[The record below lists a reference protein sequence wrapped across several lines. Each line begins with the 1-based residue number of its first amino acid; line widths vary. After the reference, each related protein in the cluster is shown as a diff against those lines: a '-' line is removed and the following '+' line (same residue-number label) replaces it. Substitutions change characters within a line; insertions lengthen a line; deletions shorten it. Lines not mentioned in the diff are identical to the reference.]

1 MFQCRVILVNSIEL
15 GAIMYLGLIVKLG
28 LDILMSYKQISAVLD
43 QTVQIIFL
51 RHYKYLS

>member
-51 RHYKYLS
+51 RHYPKS